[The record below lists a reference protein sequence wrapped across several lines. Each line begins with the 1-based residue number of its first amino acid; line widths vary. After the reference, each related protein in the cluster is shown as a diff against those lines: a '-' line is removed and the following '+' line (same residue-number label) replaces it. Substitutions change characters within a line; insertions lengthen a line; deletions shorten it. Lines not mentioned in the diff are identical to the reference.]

1 MIKVEDWGYTNP
13 IVSDL
18 YGKPPLICTDVEAH
32 IVVYETDPENIEK
45 VIPEPFKA
53 RTNKVIVWQSK
64 FDLGTTQG
72 GFCET
77 AIYVQVE
84 YNGYEGD
91 YQPFL
96 YVDNHLP
103 LTAGREI
110 WGFQKKMASMEFANE
125 MEAIRAQTNR
135 LGHQIIKALVVP
147 RAESDASEIPWSR
160 DGVFSLKYIPA
171 AEEGREPLREL
182 VLSKGRFDAHKGRFF
197 SGPASVVY
205 ERSETDPTYLL
216 EPVKILGGY
225 YGKGD
230 SYIGLGKIVYDYK

>member
-13 IVSDL
+13 IVSYL

-91 YQPFL
+91 
-96 YVDNHLP
+96 
-103 LTAGREI
+103 I
-110 WGFQKKMASMEFANE
+110 
-125 MEAIRAQTNR
+125 
-135 LGHQIIKALVVP
+135 
-147 RAESDASEIPWSR
+147 
-160 DGVFSLKYIPA
+160 SLFCMWTTICP
-171 AEEGREPLREL
+171 
-182 VLSKGRFDAHKGRFF
+182 
-197 SGPASVVY
+197 
-205 ERSETDPTYLL
+205 
-216 EPVKILGGY
+216 
-225 YGKGD
+225 
-230 SYIGLGKIVYDYK
+230 